1 MAVQSAHEA
10 FDLSLGHGRL
20 DGRAGGNV
28 GTASSSQEKA
38 TPLSWQGSA
47 SARNHQS
54 PFCWARA
61 VLSGEL
67 ENAAKGVVPA
77 NTAASTQWAVKIFE
91 SWARSRPSSSTDA
104 VPSDLLMSHD
114 ADLVSKWLCRFVLET
129 RKTDGTRYPPATLR
143 SLVSGLN
150 RELQRNKAPFSVLDN
165 SDARFRDL
173 DSISPLKASQEL
185 SVVVHFTFPTTDLC
199 HSLH

>member
-1 MAVQSAHEA
+1 MKLLTCHLGMGDWTDEPEETSVQPPPPKKRLR
-10 FDLSLGHGRL
+10 LSLGKEAPLRETTN
-20 DGRAGGNV
+20 RRFAGPV
-28 GTASSSQEKA
+28 ST
-38 TPLSWQGSA
+38 
-47 SARNHQS
+47 
-54 PFCWARA
+54 
-61 VLSGEL
+61 GEL

-77 NTAASTQWAVKIFE
+77 NTAASTQWAVKNFE

-150 RELQRNKAPFSVLDN
+150 RELKRNKAPFSVLDK

-185 SVVVHFTFPTTDLC
+185 SVVVHFTFPTTDL
-199 HSLH
+199 SLSAFV